1 MENPNP
7 WLVVLLTVAAIIV
20 LRLGVALVLSGGNV
34 GRIKAAVRVALRTLR
49 DQAFADKAVQLLGA
63 ESKPAGPPKPSGA
76 PLRLLA
82 LLQRGDG
89 RFLDF
94 VLEDVTGA
102 SDEQIAAAVRAMQPI
117 WQRTLREHLVLEPVR
132 TEPEGSTVEVP
143 AGFDPSA
150 VLLTGNV
157 TGQPPFRGVLK
168 HPGWRVREVK
178 LPPLP
183 QGQDEFVIMPA
194 EVELP

>member
-1 MENPNP
+1 MRAGFR
-7 WLVVLLTVAAIIV
+7 LL
-20 LRLGVALVLSGGNV
+20 GN
-34 GRIKAAVRVALRTLR
+34 
-49 DQAFADKAVQLLGA
+49 QEFADKGKVLLDA
-63 ESKPAGPPKPSGA
+63 QAAGPPKPSGA

-94 VLEDVTGA
+94 VLEDVNAA

-117 WQRTLREHLVLEPVR
+117 SHRTLREHLTLEPVR
-132 TEPEGSTVEVP
+132 TEPEGGPVQVP

-150 VLLTGNV
+150 ILLTGNV
-157 TGQPPFRGVLK
+157 TGQPPFRGTLK
-168 HPGWRVREVK
+168 HPGWRVKEIK

>member
-1 MENPNP
+1 MDNP
-7 WLVVLLTVAAIIV
+7 WIVAAVTVVAVLLLRLVFVLVV
-20 LRLGVALVLSGGNV
+20 SGGNV
-34 GRIKAAVRVALRTLR
+34 GRIRTAVRAGWRTLR
-49 DQAFADKAVQLLGA
+49 NQEFADKVQTLLDGDA
-63 ESKPAGPPKPSGA
+63 KPAGPPKPSGA
-76 PLRLLA
+76 PLRLLT
-82 LLQRGDG
+82 LMQRGDG

-94 VLEDVTGA
+94 VLEDVTTA
-102 SDEQIAAAVRAMQPI
+102 TDDNIAAAVKAMQPV

-132 TEPEGSTVEVP
+132 PEQEGSTVEVP

-157 TGQPPFRGVLK
+157 TGRPPFRGTLK
-168 HPGWRVREVK
+168 HPGWRVREIK
-178 LPPLP
+178 LPPPP